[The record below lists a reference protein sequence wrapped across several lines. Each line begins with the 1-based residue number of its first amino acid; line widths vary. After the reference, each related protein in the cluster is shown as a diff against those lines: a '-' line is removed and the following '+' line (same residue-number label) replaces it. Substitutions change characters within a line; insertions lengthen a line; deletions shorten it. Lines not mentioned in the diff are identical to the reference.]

1 MVTKIAIEVTHKP
14 QPGGE
19 IYFRWADWGAE
30 KNINADATGRVIEA
44 KRPER
49 LCTHGRARRRAR
61 EARRWNALALARVRL
76 LDSDA
81 GRKHMVGNASGW
93 GEALTLVKI
102 WLEHGIHYNLAAAVD
117 RSGRLPSQ
125 GRGLRMFRISTAWV
139 CALAALVIGAACGG
153 TAAPSPSPATRSPSP
168 AAASPSV
175 SASATPKAA
184 DAVGFVSTKLA
195 DGPLPVLPA
204 IPLYINVLDVPQP
217 PAASTQHAHLAG
229 FVYAV
234 AGVHRYAL
242 QGGATTDSQPGQ
254 AVFVAQDAVHTHSN
268 PGTTPNQWYF
278 IALPNTNA
286 RNAAKP
292 FPGGST
298 LFESADL
305 PANALPVGKNV
316 EQLNVV
322 TLENCGRTS
331 SHKHGGVR

>member
-1 MVTKIAIEVTHKP
+1 
-14 QPGGE
+14 
-19 IYFRWADWGAE
+19 
-30 KNINADATGRVIEA
+30 
-44 KRPER
+44 
-49 LCTHGRARRRAR
+49 
-61 EARRWNALALARVRL
+61 
-76 LDSDA
+76 
-81 GRKHMVGNASGW
+81 
-93 GEALTLVKI
+93 
-102 WLEHGIHYNLAAAVD
+102 
-117 RSGRLPSQ
+117 
-125 GRGLRMFRISTAWV
+125 MFRISTAWV

-254 AVFVAQDAVHTHSN
+254 GVFVAQDAVHTHSN

-278 IALPNTNA
+278 IALRNTNA
-286 RNAAKP
+286 RSAAMP
-292 FPGGST
+292 FPGGT
-298 LFESADL
+298 VLYESADL
-305 PANALPVGKNV
+305 PANALPAGKYV
-316 EQLNVV
+316 EQLNLT
-322 TLENCGRTS
+322 TLEKGGRTA
-331 SHKHGGVR
+331 SHKHGGVELFIVLDGTVQLRVAGQQVQILTKGKGAVVPPNTILQATNTGDAQAKFLAYFVTAEGVEFSTNVDALP